1 MSDESTKRAA
11 QEYLAGKLSDEGQ
24 IYEDQLNKAAAI
36 ALAPAV
42 WKRVTDTI
50 IAKCAEWNKVTQ
62 EQTFTCKETALGDL
76 RIWCAG
82 RSLQMTVHYDFNKL
96 LITIKNAARLEHEK
110 DVLLHIEGYSTGS
123 GREAHLVR
131 SDETVNL
138 DMLILGELRVLA
150 GIGRQANP

>member
-50 IAKCAEWNKVTQ
+50 IAKCAEWNK
-62 EQTFTCKETALGDL
+62 E
-76 RIWCAG
+76 
-82 RSLQMTVHYDFNKL
+82 
-96 LITIKNAARLEHEK
+96 
-110 DVLLHIEGYSTGS
+110 
-123 GREAHLVR
+123 
-131 SDETVNL
+131 
-138 DMLILGELRVLA
+138 
-150 GIGRQANP
+150 IGRAHV